1 MIPGLC
7 CSFFTL
13 ALSARCSPLAACHCC
28 SHASTAIEVTKL
40 LQEINPVASQPP
52 TSPPKVIPKLCCC
65 FFTHALSARCSHLA
79 ACCCCSHA
87 STAIEVTKLWQNITL
102 VASKPP
108 TSPPKVIPELCCCF
122 FTRAL
127 SGRCSPLVA
136 CCLSQLGAAQIVIGC
151 HRLQRAQ
158 DNKGMPTLATA
169 ASAPRMQCL
178 CRLTLCSVGRCCLWQ
193 TGGG

>member
-1 MIPGLC
+1 MEFDVSAAEEYLLIHCYSVGYHCAPVTVEVLLC
-7 CSFFTL
+7 T
-13 ALSARCSPLAACHCC
+13 
-28 SHASTAIEVTKL
+28 
-40 LQEINPVASQPP
+40 
-52 TSPPKVIPKLCCC
+52 
-65 FFTHALSARCSHLA
+65 
-79 ACCCCSHA
+79 
-87 STAIEVTKLWQNITL
+87 STAIEVTKLWQNITP

-127 SGRCSPLVA
+127 SARCSPLVA
-136 CCLSQLGAAQIVIGC
+136 CCLSQLGGAQIVIGC